1 MIIRVKNNINF
12 LAGNP
17 KVLFLIDSLGAM
29 LTAFFLL
36 LILRN
41 FNEYFGM
48 PETIL
53 TYLAGKTA
61 CFCVYSICCFFFL
74 TNYWSSFI
82 YGIVVANLLY
92 CVVTMALLIIYNA
105 QLTIIGTIYFLLEI
119 AIILGIVYLEFNVAK
134 TIKKSRTAGRY

>member
-53 TYLAGKTA
+53 TYLAGITL
-61 CFCVYSICCFFFL
+61 CLCVYSICCFFFL

-119 AIILGIVYLEFNVAK
+119 AIILGIVYVEFNVAK

>member
-53 TYLAGKTA
+53 TYLAGIAA

-119 AIILGIVYLEFNVAK
+119 AIILGIVYVEFNVAK

>member
-1 MIIRVKNNINF
+1 MINSVTKIINY
-12 LAGNP
+12 LTGKP
-17 KVLFLIDSLGAM
+17 KILFLIDSLGAM

-53 TYLAGKTA
+53 TYLAGITL
-61 CFCVYSICCFFFL
+61 CLCVYSICCFFFL

-119 AIILGIVYLEFNVAK
+119 AIILGIVYVEFNVAK